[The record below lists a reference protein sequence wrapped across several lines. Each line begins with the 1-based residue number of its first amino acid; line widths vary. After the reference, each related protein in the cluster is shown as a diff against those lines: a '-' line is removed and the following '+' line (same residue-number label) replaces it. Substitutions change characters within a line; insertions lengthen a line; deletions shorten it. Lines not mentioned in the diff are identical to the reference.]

1 MTRIVLADDHPFL
14 RTGVEG
20 ALGSMGIDIVA
31 SVENGDE
38 ALRAIEREDPDVAI
52 LDIRMPGMGGIPV
65 LETLRARG
73 DNRPVILLT
82 AEIEDAALLS
92 AVKSRVDGIVFK
104 HGAET
109 RLHDAIEAVTK
120 GERYIDQALMQR
132 ALDLAI
138 ENPRPSAL
146 GKLSARETQIAE
158 AVSVGKR
165 NRDIAED
172 TGELIREVELDPT
185 RDYQPTGKDR
195 TPAGAT
201 SPTRREL
208 SPDTGVN
215 DVLRRHKVELRGL
228 EPLTPTLPVWCATS
242 CATAPRMHSA

>member
-38 ALRAIEREDPDVAI
+38 ALEAIEREDPDVAI

-65 LETLRARG
+65 LEALRARG

-82 AEIEDAALLS
+82 AEIEDSALLA

-109 RLHDAIEAVTK
+109 RLHDAIKAVTT
-120 GERYIDQALMQR
+120 GERYIDQELMQR

-138 ENPRPSAL
+138 ENPRPSL
-146 GKLSARETQIAE
+146 MSKLSAREMQIAE
-158 AVSVGKR
+158 AVAVGKR

-172 TGELIREVELDPT
+172 IGTTEGSIKVYLHRIYEKLGVGSRTELAVL
-185 RDYQPTGKDR
+185 
-195 TPAGAT
+195 
-201 SPTRREL
+201 
-208 SPDTGVN
+208 
-215 DVLRRHKVELRGL
+215 VLREKGN
-228 EPLTPTLPVWCATS
+228 
-242 CATAPRMHSA
+242 

>member
-20 ALGSMGIDIVA
+20 ALGSMGVDIVA
-31 SVENGDE
+31 SVDNGDA
-38 ALRAIEREDPDVAI
+38 ALKAIEREDPDVAI

-65 LETLRARG
+65 LEALRAKG

-82 AEIEDAALLS
+82 AEIEDAALLT
-92 AVKSRVDGIVFK
+92 AVKAKVDGIVFK

-109 RLHDAIEAVTK
+109 RLHDAIKAVTS

-138 ENPRPSAL
+138 DNPQPSAL
-146 GKLSARETQIAE
+146 NKLSVRELQIAE
-158 AVSVGKR
+158 AVAVGKR

-172 TGELIREVELDPT
+172 IGTTEGSIKVYLHRIYEKLGVSSRTELAVL
-185 RDYQPTGKDR
+185 
-195 TPAGAT
+195 
-201 SPTRREL
+201 
-208 SPDTGVN
+208 
-215 DVLRRHKVELRGL
+215 VLRERG
-228 EPLTPTLPVWCATS
+228 
-242 CATAPRMHSA
+242 H

>member
-38 ALRAIEREDPDVAI
+38 ALEAIEREDPDVAI
-52 LDIRMPGMGGIPV
+52 LDIRMPGKGGIPV
-65 LETLRARG
+65 LEELRAKG

-82 AEIEDAALLS
+82 AEIEDSALLA
-92 AVKSRVDGIVFK
+92 AVKSKVDGIVFK

-109 RLHDAIEAVTK
+109 RLHDAIKAVTT
-120 GERYIDQALMQR
+120 GERYIDQELMQR

-138 ENPRPSAL
+138 ENPRPSL
-146 GKLSARETQIAE
+146 MSKLSAREMQIAE
-158 AVSVGKR
+158 AVAVGKR

-172 TGELIREVELDPT
+172 IGTTEGSIKVYLHRIYEKLGVGSRTELAVL
-185 RDYQPTGKDR
+185 
-195 TPAGAT
+195 
-201 SPTRREL
+201 
-208 SPDTGVN
+208 
-215 DVLRRHKVELRGL
+215 VLREKGN
-228 EPLTPTLPVWCATS
+228 
-242 CATAPRMHSA
+242 